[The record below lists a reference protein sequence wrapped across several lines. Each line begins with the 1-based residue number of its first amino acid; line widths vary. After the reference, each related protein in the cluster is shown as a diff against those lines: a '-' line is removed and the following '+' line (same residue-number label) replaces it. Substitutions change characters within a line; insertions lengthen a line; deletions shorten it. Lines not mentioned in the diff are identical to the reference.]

1 MTKILIITEKPSVR
15 RDMARILLGLEQ
27 GNDNPTRGQLK
38 DGTELT
44 ITNARGHI
52 FAQAKPE
59 HYDPKYGSWLVT
71 DLPIT
76 PRPNWTFELVVANER
91 VATDARILR
100 TEVANHSGH
109 EIVNACDPEREGELI
124 FQEILKVCSPTPET
138 QVTRMWWR
146 SFTDDSLRAA
156 FTNRESE
163 ASPKYVQL
171 AEAAF
176 TRSDADWVYGM
187 NYTVLASKTLP
198 RGQGL
203 WKLWSMGRVQTPTLA
218 LVADRCQKV
227 ADFKPQPFWEVSAVF
242 DGIDAKAELD
252 AYSKSDDRVALLGA
266 PAEVEERQ
274 KKVFWSQEK
283 AKACV
288 TSAKTPNT
296 YKVSDNVS
304 VKTTKPPLPY
314 DLQEIQKFFSKKYG
328 LTATDSLQ
336 VMQDLYER
344 KLLTYPRTDCR
355 HLSEDSKEEVYNN
368 LSRALARLKQLRPN
382 LHLSSQEMMPREVA
396 HASRAFD
403 SKKITDHSGI
413 VPTENVDGLE
423 ALSGNHL
430 IGYLAVLQMTF
441 MALDESATFN
451 VYTKR
456 WEQVGG
462 SGPYAPAIFRAGY
475 EEPRTEGF
483 TRWQRKGEEG
493 ELKTLPKAGEVL
505 VSFEK
510 IELNEGKTSAPKLYT
525 DATLLDAM
533 KYAGESI
540 EESGDPIAIEKMIEL
555 LKDKGLGTAA
565 TRANIIDT
573 LEKRNYL
580 ERSKAGITITP
591 NGRILVQEIRKRAP
605 IMISAKTTGEWET
618 VLDQMRHGN
627 SSVNRC
633 QFLDKLLQEFLQA
646 KELFLKGSNRSA
658 ATGRKVNITEGTALE
673 GVLCPK
679 AGQPILDR
687 GDCFEAPGFPGVL
700 LWKTAFGRPWEVAE
714 YVALLKAVIEQKPY
728 RADNLVR
735 LDKSN
740 YSADLTI
747 DFTAQRVGFYKPE
760 PVKVKDAKC
769 PKSKKPLM
777 DCGNFFEAPGWP
789 GLKLYKSAFGKTFM
803 PADWIAVLEGWV
815 SGQAIVVS
823 GLVSKKT
830 GNSYSARLIFD
841 AAANKVGIEFS

>member
-27 GNDNPTRGQLK
+27 ANENPTRGRLK

-44 ITNARGHI
+44 ITNARGHV

-59 HYDPKYGSWLVT
+59 HYDPKYGAWLVT

-76 PRPNWTFELVVANER
+76 PGPDWTFELVLANER
-91 VATDARILR
+91 VASDARILR
-100 TEVANHSGH
+100 SEVLNHSGQ

-124 FQEILKVCSPTPET
+124 FQEILKVCPHAPET
-138 QVTRMWWR
+138 KLTRMWWR
-146 SFTDDSLRAA
+146 SFTDDSLRTA

-171 AEAAF
+171 AQAAF

-198 RGQGL
+198 RGQGD
-203 WKLWSMGRVQTPTLA
+203 WKLWSTGRVQTPTLA

-227 ADFKPQPFWEVSAVF
+227 ADFKPQPFWEVTAVF
-242 DGIDAKAELD
+242 GGIDAKAELD
-252 AYSKSDDRVALLGA
+252 AYSKSEERVALLGA

-283 AKACV
+283 AGAYIA
-288 TSAKTPNT
+288 SSKTPNI
-296 YKVSDNVS
+296 YKVSDNVA

-328 LTATDSLQ
+328 LTASDALQ

-344 KLLTYPRTDCR
+344 KLLTYPRTDSR

-368 LSRALARLKQLRPN
+368 LGRALGRLKQLRPN
-382 LHLSSQEMMPREVA
+382 LQLSSQEMMPREVA
-396 HASRAFD
+396 YASRAFD
-403 SKKITDHSGI
+403 SSKITDHSGI

-423 ALSGNHL
+423 SLSGNHL
-430 IGYLAVLQMTF
+430 IGYLAVLQMTL
-441 MALDESATFN
+441 MALDEPATFN
-451 VYTKR
+451 VYARR

-462 SGPYAPAIFRAGY
+462 SGPYAPSIFRAGY
-475 EEPRTEGF
+475 EEPRTVGF
-483 TRWQRKGEEG
+483 TRWQRKDEEG
-493 ELKTLPKAGEVL
+493 ERKTLPKAEAGH
-505 VSFEK
+505 VSFEN
-510 IELNEGKTSAPKLYT
+510 INLNEGKTSAPKLYT

-540 EESGDPIAIEKMIEL
+540 DESGDPIAVEKMIEL
-555 LKDKGLGTAA
+555 MKDKGLGTPA

-573 LEKRNYL
+573 LAKRNYL
-580 ERSKAGITITP
+580 ERSKAGIVITQ
-591 NGRILVQEIRKRAP
+591 NGRMLVQEIRKRAP
-605 IMISAKTTGEWET
+605 IMISAKTTGEWEM
-618 VLDQMRHGN
+618 VLDQMRHGH
-627 SSVNRC
+627 SPVTRC

-658 ATGRKVNITEGTALE
+658 ATGRKVHITEGTAIE
-673 GVLCPK
+673 GTLCPK
-679 AGQPILDR
+679 AEKPILDR

-700 LWKTAFGRPWEVAE
+700 LWKTAFGRSWEVAE
-714 YVALLKAVIEQKPY
+714 YVELLKAVLAKKPY
-728 RADNLVR
+728 RASNLVR
-735 LDKSN
+735 LDKTT
-740 YSADLTI
+740 YAADLSI
-747 DFTAQRVGFYKPE
+747 DFTAKRVDFYKPE

-769 PKSKKPLM
+769 PKSKKTLM
-777 DCGNFFEAPGWP
+777 DCGNYFEAPGWP
-789 GLKLYKSAFGKTFM
+789 DLKLYKSAFGKTFSA
-803 PADWIAVLEGWV
+803 ADWIGILEGWV
-815 SGQAIVVS
+815 NGQAIVVS

-830 GNSYSARLIFD
+830 GNTYSGRLVFD
-841 AAANKVGIEFS
+841 AANNKVGIEFT

>member
-1 MTKILIITEKPSVR
+1 MAKILIITEKPSVR
-15 RDMARILLGLEQ
+15 RDMARILLGVEQ
-27 GNDNPTRGQLK
+27 GNENPTRGRLK

-44 ITNARGHI
+44 VTNARGHI

-59 HYDPKYGSWLVT
+59 HYDPKYGAWLVS

-76 PRPNWTFELVVANER
+76 PRPDWAFELVVANER
-91 VATDARILR
+91 VASDARILR
-100 TEVANHSGH
+100 TEVTNHSGH

-124 FQEILKVCSPTPET
+124 FQEILKVCQPGPET

-146 SFTDDSLRAA
+146 SFTDDSLRSA
-156 FTNRESE
+156 FANRESE
-163 ASPKYVQL
+163 ASPKYTQL

-227 ADFKPQPFWEVSAVF
+227 ADFRPQPFWEVSAVF
-242 DGIDAKAELD
+242 DGIEAKAELD
-252 AYSKSDDRVALLGA
+252 ALSKSDDRVTLLGA

-283 AKACV
+283 ANAYIA
-288 TSAKTPNT
+288 SAKSPNA
-296 YKVSDNVS
+296 YKVSDAVA

-314 DLQEIQKFFSKKYG
+314 DLQEIQKFFSKKYS
-328 LTATDSLQ
+328 LTATDALQ

-368 LSRALARLKQLRPN
+368 LSRALGRLKEIRPN
-382 LHLSSQEMMPREVA
+382 LQLSSQNMMPREVA
-396 HASRAFD
+396 FASRAFD
-403 SKKITDHSGI
+403 SKKITDHSAI
-413 VPTENVDGLE
+413 VPTENIDGLE
-423 ALSGNHL
+423 ALAGNHL
-430 IGYLAVLQMTF
+430 IGYLAVLQMTL
-441 MALDESATFN
+441 MALDEPATFN

-462 SGPYAPAIFRAGY
+462 LGPYAPAIFRAGY

-483 TRWQRKGEEG
+483 TRWQRKSEEG
-493 ELKTLPKAGEVL
+493 ERKTLPKAGAGQ
-505 VSFEK
+505 VSFVQ
-510 IELNEGKTSAPKLYT
+510 IALTEGKTSAPKLYT

-540 EESGDPIAIEKMIEL
+540 EESGDPVAIEKMIEL

-580 ERSKAGITITP
+580 ERSKAGIVITP
-591 NGRILVQEIRKRAP
+591 NGRLLVQEIRKRAP
-605 IMISAKTTGEWET
+605 IMISAKTTGEWEM
-618 VLDQMRHGN
+618 VLDQMRHGQ
-627 SSVNRC
+627 SPVNRN
-633 QFLDKLLQEFLQA
+633 QFLDQLLQEFIQA
-646 KELFLKGSNRSA
+646 KDLFLKGSNRAA

-673 GVLCPK
+673 GMLCPK
-679 AGQPILDR
+679 AQKPMLDR

-700 LWKTAFGRPWEVAE
+700 LWKTAFGRAWEVAE
-714 YVALLKAVIEQKPY
+714 YIELLKAVLEKKPY
-728 RADNLVR
+728 RANNLVR
-735 LDKSN
+735 LDKST
-740 YSADLTI
+740 YSADLAI
-747 DFTAQRVGFYKPE
+747 DLTAKRVDFYKPE
-760 PVKVKDAKC
+760 PVKLKDAKC
-769 PKSKKPLM
+769 PKSKKPML
-777 DCGNFFEAPGWP
+777 DCGNYFEAPGWP
-789 GLKLYKSAFGKTFM
+789 GLKLYKTAFGKTFTVEE
-803 PADWIAVLEGWV
+803 WIAILESWA
-815 SGQAIVVS
+815 SGQGRVVS

-830 GNSYSARLIFD
+830 GNAYSGRLIFD
-841 AAANKVGIEFS
+841 AVANKVGIEFT

>member
-1 MTKILIITEKPSVR
+1 MAKILIITEKPSVR

-27 GNDNPTRGQLK
+27 GNDNPTRGRLK

-124 FQEILKVCSPTPET
+124 FQEILKVCPPAPET
-138 QVTRMWWR
+138 NVTRMWWR

-242 DGIDAKAELD
+242 DGIEAKAELD

-283 AKACV
+283 AKAYV

-355 HLSEDSKEEVYNN
+355 HLSEDSKAEVYNN

-382 LHLSSQEMMPREVA
+382 LQLSSQDMMPREVA
-396 HASRAFD
+396 YASRAFD

-423 ALSGNHL
+423 SLLGNHL
-430 IGYLAVLQMTF
+430 IGYLAVLQMTL
-441 MALDESATFN
+441 MALDEAATFN

-493 ELKTLPKAGEVL
+493 ERKPLPKAGAVL
-505 VSFEK
+505 VPFEK
-510 IELNEGKTSAPKLYT
+510 IELSEGKTSAPKLYT

-580 ERSKAGITITP
+580 ERSKAGIMITS

-605 IMISAKTTGEWET
+605 VMISAKTTGEWET
-618 VLDQMRHGN
+618 VLDQMRHGH
-627 SSVNRC
+627 SPVNRC

-673 GVLCPK
+673 GMLCPK

-700 LWKTAFGRPWEVAE
+700 LWKTAFGRPWEVTE
-714 YVALLKAVIEQKPY
+714 YIELLKAVLEKKPY
-728 RADNLVR
+728 RANNLVR

-740 YSADLTI
+740 YSADLAI
-747 DFTAQRVGFYKPE
+747 DFIAKRVEFYKPE
-760 PVKVKDAKC
+760 PVKLKDAKC
-769 PKSKKPLM
+769 PKSKKAVM
-777 DCGNFFEAPGWP
+777 DCGNYFEAPGWP
-789 GLKLYKSAFGKTFM
+789 GLKLYKTAFGKAFTVEEWV
-803 PADWIAVLEGWV
+803 AILDGWV
-815 SGQAIVVS
+815 NGKAIVVS
-823 GLVSKKT
+823 GMVSKKT
-830 GNSYSARLIFD
+830 GNTYSGRLVFD

>member
-1 MTKILIITEKPSVR
+1 MAKILIITEKPSVR
-15 RDMARILLGLEQ
+15 RDMARILLGVEQ
-27 GNDNPTRGQLK
+27 GNENPTRGHLK

-59 HYDPKYGSWLVT
+59 HYDPKYGAWLVA

-124 FQEILKVCSPTPET
+124 FQEILKVCPPAPET
-138 QVTRMWWR
+138 NVTRMWWR

-227 ADFKPQPFWEVSAVF
+227 ADFKPQPFWEVSAIF
-242 DGIDAKAELD
+242 DGIEAKAELD

-274 KKVFWSQEK
+274 KKVFWSQDK
-283 AKACV
+283 ANAYV
-288 TSAKTPNT
+288 TSAETPNT
-296 YKVSDNVS
+296 YKVTDNIA

-328 LTATDSLQ
+328 LTATDALQ

-355 HLSEDSKEEVYNN
+355 HLSEDSKAEVYNN
-368 LSRALARLKQLRPN
+368 VSRALARLKQLRPN
-382 LHLSSQEMMPREVA
+382 LQLSSQEMMPREVA
-396 HASRAFD
+396 YASRAFD
-403 SKKITDHSGI
+403 STKITDHSGI
-413 VPTENVDGLE
+413 VPTESVDGLE
-423 ALSGNHL
+423 SLSGNHL
-430 IGYLAVLQMTF
+430 IGYLAVLQMTL
-441 MALDESATFN
+441 MALDEPATFN
-451 VYTKR
+451 VFTKR

-462 SGPYAPAIFRAGY
+462 LGIYAPAIFRAGY

-493 ELKTLPKAGEVL
+493 ERKTLPKAAAVL

-510 IELNEGKTSAPKLYT
+510 ITLNEGKTSAPKLYT

-580 ERSKAGITITP
+580 ERSKAGIIITP

-605 IMISAKTTGEWET
+605 IMISAKTTGEWEM
-618 VLDQMRHGN
+618 VLDQMRHGH
-627 SSVNRC
+627 SAVNRG
-633 QFLDKLLQEFLQA
+633 QFLDKLLQEFLLA

-658 ATGRKVNITEGTALE
+658 ATGRKVNITEGTPLE

-679 AGQPILDR
+679 AAQPILDR

-700 LWKTAFGRPWEVAE
+700 LWKTAFGRPWEVME
-714 YVALLKAVIEQKPY
+714 YIELLKAVLEKKPY
-728 RADNLVR
+728 RANNLVR

-740 YSADLTI
+740 YSADLFI
-747 DFTAQRVGFYKPE
+747 DYTAKRVDFYKPE
-760 PVKVKDAKC
+760 PIKVKDVKC
-769 PKSKKPLM
+769 PKSKKAIM

-789 GLKLYKSAFGKTFM
+789 GLKLYKSAFGKTFA

-815 SGQAIVVS
+815 NGQAIVVS

-830 GNSYSARLIFD
+830 GNAYSGRLIFD
-841 AAANKVGIEFS
+841 AANNKVGIEFN

>member
-15 RDMARILLGLEQ
+15 RDVARVLLGLEQ
-27 GNDNPTRGQLK
+27 ANENPTRGRLK

-44 ITNARGHI
+44 ITNARGHV

-59 HYDPKYGSWLVT
+59 HYDPKYGAWLVA

-76 PRPNWTFELVVANER
+76 PKADWTFELVVANER
-91 VATDARILR
+91 VTSDARILR
-100 TEVANHSGH
+100 AEIANHSGQ

-124 FQEILKVCSPTPET
+124 FQEILKVCPHAPET
-138 QVTRMWWR
+138 KVTRMWWR

-156 FTNRESE
+156 FSNRESE
-163 ASPKYVQL
+163 SSPKYTQL

-198 RGQGL
+198 RGQGI

-242 DGIDAKAELD
+242 DGIEAKAELD
-252 AYSKSDDRVALLGA
+252 AYSKSEDRVALLGA

-274 KKVFWSQEK
+274 KKVFWSKEK
-283 AKACV
+283 AGAFI
-288 TSAKTPNT
+288 TAAKTPNT
-296 YKVSDNVS
+296 YKVGDSVA

-328 LTATDSLQ
+328 LTATDALQ

-368 LSRALARLKQLRPN
+368 VSRALAHLKQLRPN
-382 LHLSSQEMMPREVA
+382 LHLSTQEMMPREIA
-396 HASRAFD
+396 YKSRAFD
-403 SKKITDHSGI
+403 SSKISDHSGI
-413 VPTENVDGLE
+413 VPTETTEGLD
-423 ALSGNHL
+423 ALTGNHL
-430 IGYLAVLQMTF
+430 IGYLAVLQMTL
-441 MALDESATFN
+441 MALDEPATFN
-451 VYTKR
+451 VFTKR

-462 SGPYAPAIFRAGY
+462 LGAYAPAIFRAGS
-475 EEPRTEGF
+475 EEARTAGF
-483 TRWQRKGEEG
+483 TRWQRKAEEA
-493 ELKTLPKAGEVL
+493 ERKALPKAGAAN

-510 IELNEGKTSAPKLYT
+510 IGMTEGKTSAPKLYT

-540 EESGDPIAIEKMIEL
+540 DESGDPATIEKMIEL
-555 LKDKGLGTAA
+555 MKDKGLGTPA

-573 LEKRNYL
+573 LVKRNYL
-580 ERSKAGITITP
+580 ERAKAGIVITP
-591 NGRILVQEIRKRAP
+591 NGRLLVQEIRKRAP
-605 IMISAKTTGEWET
+605 VMISAKTTGEWEM
-618 VLDQMRHGN
+618 VLDQMRRGQ
-627 SSVNRC
+627 SPVNRC
-633 QFLDKLLQEFLQA
+633 QFLDKLLQEFLLA

-658 ATGRKVNITEGTALE
+658 ATGRKVNITEGTAME

-679 AGQPILDR
+679 SEKPILDR

-700 LWKTAFGRPWEVAE
+700 LWKTAFGRLWEVSE
-714 YVALLKAVIEQKPY
+714 YVELLKAVVAKKPY

-735 LDKSN
+735 LDKST

-747 DFTAQRVGFYKPE
+747 DLESKRIEFHKPE
-760 PVKVKDAKC
+760 PVKVKDSKC
-769 PKSKKPLM
+769 PKTKKPLM

-789 GLKLYKSAFGKTFM
+789 GLKLYKSAFGKTF
-803 PADWIAVLEGWV
+803 AAVDWIAVLEGWAD
-815 SGQAIVVS
+815 GQAIIVN

-830 GNSYSARLIFD
+830 GNTYSARLVFD
-841 AAANKVGIEFS
+841 AANNKVGIEFN

>member
-1 MTKILIITEKPSVR
+1 MAKILIITEKPSVR
-15 RDMARILLGLEQ
+15 RDMARILLGFEQ
-27 GNDNPTRGQLK
+27 ANDNPTRGRLK

-91 VATDARILR
+91 VASDARILR

-124 FQEILKVCSPTPET
+124 FQEILKVCTPAAET
-138 QVTRMWWR
+138 NVTRMWWR

-227 ADFKPQPFWEVSAVF
+227 ADFKPQPFWEVLAGF
-242 DGIDAKAELD
+242 DGIEAKAELD
-252 AYSKSDDRVALLGA
+252 ALSKSDDRVALLGA

-274 KKVFWSQEK
+274 KKVFWNQEK
-283 AKACV
+283 AKAYI

-296 YKVSDNVS
+296 YKVTDNVA

-355 HLSEDSKEEVYNN
+355 HLSEDSKAEVYNN
-368 LSRALARLKQLRPN
+368 LSRALARLKEIRPN
-382 LHLSSQEMMPREVA
+382 LQLSSQEMMPREVA
-396 HASRAFD
+396 YASRAFD
-403 SKKITDHSGI
+403 SSKITDHSGI

-430 IGYLAVLQMTF
+430 IGYLAVLQMAL
-441 MALDESATFN
+441 MALDEPATFN

-462 SGPYAPAIFRAGY
+462 LGPYAQAIFRAGY
-475 EEPRTEGF
+475 EEPRTAGF
-483 TRWQRKGEEG
+483 TRWQRKDEEA
-493 ELKTLPKAGEVL
+493 ERKTLPKAGAVH

-540 EESGDPIAIEKMIEL
+540 DESGDPIAIEKMIEL
-555 LKDKGLGTAA
+555 LKDKGLGTPA

-580 ERSKAGITITP
+580 ERSKAGIMITP

-618 VLDQMRHGN
+618 VLDQMRHGH

-633 QFLDKLLQEFLQA
+633 QFLDKLLHEFLQA

-658 ATGRKVNITEGTALE
+658 ATGRKVSITDGTPLE

-679 AGQPILDR
+679 AGQPVLDR

-700 LWKTAFGRPWEVAE
+700 LWKTAFGRSWEVAE
-714 YVALLKAVIEQKPY
+714 YVELLKAVLEEKPY

-740 YSADLTI
+740 YSADLSI
-747 DFTAQRVGFYKPE
+747 DFTAKRVDFYKPE

-769 PKSKKPLM
+769 PKSKKPIM
-777 DCGNFFEAPGWP
+777 DCGNYFEAPGWP
-789 GLKLYKSAFGKTFM
+789 GLKLYKSAFGKAFT
-803 PADWIAVLEGWV
+803 AAEWIAVLEGWV
-815 SGQAIVVS
+815 NGQAIVVS

-830 GNSYSARLIFD
+830 GNTYRGRLVFD
-841 AAANKVGIEFS
+841 SAANKVGIEFT

>member
-1 MTKILIITEKPSVR
+1 MAKILIITEKPSVR
-15 RDMARILLGLEQ
+15 RDMARILLGVEQ

-91 VATDARILR
+91 VASDARILR

-124 FQEILKVCSPTPET
+124 FQEILKVCPPVPET
-138 QVTRMWWR
+138 NVTRMWWR

-242 DGIDAKAELD
+242 DGIEAKAELD

-274 KKVFWSQEK
+274 KKVFWSQDKPK
-283 AKACV
+283 AYV

-355 HLSEDSKEEVYNN
+355 HLSEDSKAEVYNN
-368 LSRALARLKQLRPN
+368 LSRALARLKELRPN
-382 LHLSSQEMMPREVA
+382 LQLSSQEMMSREVA
-396 HASRAFD
+396 FASRAFD
-403 SKKITDHSGI
+403 STKITDHSGI

-423 ALSGNHL
+423 SLSGNHL
-430 IGYLAVLQMTF
+430 IGYLAVLQMTL
-441 MALDESATFN
+441 MALDEPATFN
-451 VYTKR
+451 VFTKR

-462 SGPYAPAIFRAGY
+462 SGHYAPAIFRAGY

-493 ELKTLPKAGEVL
+493 ERKTLPKARDVL

-510 IELNEGKTSAPKLYT
+510 IEMNEGKTSAPKLYT

-580 ERSKAGITITP
+580 ERSKAGIMITP

-618 VLDQMRHGN
+618 VLDQMRHGH
-627 SSVNRC
+627 SPVNRC

-646 KELFLKGSNRSA
+646 KEIFLKGSNRSA
-658 ATGRKVNITEGTALE
+658 ATGRKVNITEGSPLE

-679 AGQPILDR
+679 AEQPILDR

-714 YVALLKAVIEQKPY
+714 YIELLKAVLDKKPY
-728 RADNLVR
+728 RANNLVR
-735 LDKSN
+735 LDKST
-740 YSADLTI
+740 YSADLSI
-747 DFTAQRVGFYKPE
+747 DFTAQRVDFYKPE

-769 PKSKKPLM
+769 PKSKKAIM
-777 DCGNFFEAPGWP
+777 DCGNYFEAPGWP
-789 GLKLYKSAFGKTFM
+789 GLKLYKTAFGKKFT
-803 PADWIAVLEGWV
+803 AEEWVGILEGWV
-815 SGQAIVVS
+815 NGKAIVVG

-830 GNSYSARLIFD
+830 GNTYSGRLILD
-841 AAANKVGIEFS
+841 AANNKVGIEFN

>member
-1 MTKILIITEKPSVR
+1 MAKILIITEKPSVR

-27 GNDNPTRGQLK
+27 GNDNPTRGRLK

-59 HYDPKYGSWLVT
+59 HYDPRYGSWLVT

-124 FQEILKVCSPTPET
+124 FQEILKVCPPAPET
-138 QVTRMWWR
+138 HVTRMWWR

-227 ADFKPQPFWEVSAVF
+227 ADFKPQSFWEVSAHF
-242 DGIDAKAELD
+242 AGIEAKAELD

-283 AKACV
+283 ATAYV
-288 TSAKTPNT
+288 ASAKTPNT
-296 YKVSDNVS
+296 YKVSDNVA

-336 VMQDLYER
+336 IMQDLYER

-355 HLSEDSKEEVYNN
+355 HLSGDSKEEVYNN
-368 LSRALARLKQLRPN
+368 LSRALARLKEFRPN
-382 LHLSSQEMMPREVA
+382 LQLSSQEMMPRDVA
-396 HASRAFD
+396 YASRAFD

-423 ALSGNHL
+423 SLSGNHL
-430 IGYLAVLQMTF
+430 IGYLAVLQMTL
-441 MALDESATFN
+441 MALDEPATFN

-462 SGPYAPAIFRAGY
+462 SGPYAPAIFRASY

-493 ELKTLPKAGEVL
+493 ERKTLPKSGDVL

-510 IELNEGKTSAPKLYT
+510 IVLNEGKTSAPKLYT

-580 ERSKAGITITP
+580 ERSKAGIMITP

-605 IMISAKTTGEWET
+605 VMISAKTTGEWET
-618 VLDQMRHGN
+618 VLDQMRHGH
-627 SSVNRC
+627 SPVNRC
-633 QFLDKLLQEFLQA
+633 QFLDKLLHEFLQA

-673 GVLCPK
+673 GMLCPK

-700 LWKTAFGRPWEVAE
+700 LWKAAFGRPWEVTE
-714 YVALLKAVIEQKPY
+714 YIALLKAVVENKPY
-728 RADNLVR
+728 RAENLVR

-740 YSADLTI
+740 YSADLSI
-747 DFTAQRVGFYKPE
+747 DFTAKRVDFYKPE

-769 PKSKKPLM
+769 PKSKKAIM
-777 DCGNFFEAPGWP
+777 DCGNYFEAPGWP
-789 GLKLYKSAFGKTFM
+789 GLKLYKSAFGKTFT
-803 PADWIAVLEGWV
+803 PVDWIVVLEGWV

-830 GNSYSARLIFD
+830 GNPYSGRLVFD
-841 AAANKVGIEFS
+841 SAANKVGIEFS